1 VVILDNQVERS
12 FRKISVKYIKKFQKE
27 KDDKAISP
35 DEFYTTIVD
44 SSSIRQDGLENEDKL
59 KMGRLWDKYNNLKK

>member
-1 VVILDNQVERS
+1 M
-12 FRKISVKYIKKFQKE
+12 KYIKKFQKE

-44 SSSIRQDGLENEDKL
+44 SSSIRQDDLENEDEL